1 MDAEASRNV
10 AALHI
15 DGGLFARN
23 YQELLTVSENY
34 ITNGNAI
41 CDIWVANS
49 AHLYLT
55 PFVVV
60 TFVQIL
66 SIDTNIWLL
75 HMASYYDT
83 WEFSYKMHIILLHII
98 FLFLLPYS
106 QGIILTLLE
115 ILCANTLDMNFRVKG
130 EL

>member
-1 MDAEASRNV
+1 MDAEASRN
-10 AALHI
+10 ATALHI
-15 DGGLFARN
+15 EGGLFARN
-23 YQELLTVSENY
+23 YQELLTVSANY

-60 TFVQIL
+60 TFMQSL

-98 FLFLLPYS
+98 FLFPLPYS

-115 ILCANTLDMNFRVKG
+115 ILCANALDMNFRVKG